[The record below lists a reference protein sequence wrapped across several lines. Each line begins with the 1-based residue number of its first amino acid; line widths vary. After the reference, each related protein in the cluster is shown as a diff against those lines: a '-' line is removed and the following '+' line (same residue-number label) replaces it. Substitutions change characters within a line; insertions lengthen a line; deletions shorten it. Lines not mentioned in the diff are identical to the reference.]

1 MELPDP
7 RWNQRRI
14 AQIHYLDELYNYK
27 MIDSSIIFSTL
38 YSLLMFGVALDPL
51 TQFSPLD
58 PPESVMLDTCD
69 WFFDRG
75 STKKKLD
82 IFIQYFLRYFFWKK
96 ELFFLSDKDFPLG
109 MEHSVRDVIEQL
121 RPRLKFPTTLEECLV
136 AVEKIER
143 EAAEK
148 LEQMG
153 LNNGGLGMLRNF
165 PS

>member
-1 MELPDP
+1 MEFPDP

-14 AQIHYLDELYNYK
+14 AQIRYLGELYNYK

-58 PPESVMLDTCD
+58 PPESVMLDTCGC
-69 WFFDRG
+69 FFDRG

-143 EAAEK
+143 EATEK
-148 LEQMG
+148 QEQME
-153 LNNGGLGMLRNF
+153 LNNGRLGKFMHF
-165 PS
+165 

>member
-1 MELPDP
+1 MAVTQL
-7 RWNQRRI
+7 RI
-14 AQIHYLDELYNYK
+14 I
-27 MIDSSIIFSTL
+27 
-38 YSLLMFGVALDPL
+38 
-51 TQFSPLD
+51 
-58 PPESVMLDTCD
+58 SVMLDTCGC
-69 WFFDRG
+69 FFDRG

-153 LNNGGLGMLRNF
+153 LNNGGLGMFRFSETKFSRNSLTLYRTVCKESTDKLF
-165 PS
+165 FSIFSLSIFCANKNIPNSASLVATLS

>member
-1 MELPDP
+1 MAVTQL
-7 RWNQRRI
+7 RI
-14 AQIHYLDELYNYK
+14 I
-27 MIDSSIIFSTL
+27 
-38 YSLLMFGVALDPL
+38 
-51 TQFSPLD
+51 
-58 PPESVMLDTCD
+58 SVMLDTCGC
-69 WFFDRG
+69 FFDRG

-153 LNNGGLGMLRNF
+153 LNNGGLGMFRVFRAEIFKKFHYPLPVQFAKNRVTNF
-165 PS
+165 FFEIFPLSIF

>member
-1 MELPDP
+1 
-7 RWNQRRI
+7 
-14 AQIHYLDELYNYK
+14 
-27 MIDSSIIFSTL
+27 
-38 YSLLMFGVALDPL
+38 
-51 TQFSPLD
+51 
-58 PPESVMLDTCD
+58 MLDTCGC
-69 WFFDRG
+69 FFDRG

-153 LNNGGLGMLRNF
+153 LNNGGLGMSRDSLTEIFLVENRTDKLF
-165 PS
+165 FSKFEFFLYLFYFAAMMGVPQ

>member
-1 MELPDP
+1 MAVTQL
-7 RWNQRRI
+7 RI
-14 AQIHYLDELYNYK
+14 I
-27 MIDSSIIFSTL
+27 
-38 YSLLMFGVALDPL
+38 
-51 TQFSPLD
+51 
-58 PPESVMLDTCD
+58 SVMLDTCGC
-69 WFFDRG
+69 FFDRG

-153 LNNGGLGMLRNF
+153 LNNGGLGMFRVF
-165 PS
+165 RAEIFKKFS